1 MPTNIDPQSVVLFA
15 GASMVIALVLCV
27 AMRRHQRGDP
37 AIAWLI
43 ASNLALLT
51 AALGLLGRPYLGF
64 EASSALVIGGAYTG
78 VCCAF
83 VAVLAAE
90 SRKPPLLALGLIGL
104 TALGMQATI
113 TVTSGSANL
122 LMLSSSVINSTLACW
137 MTCTIWR
144 LLRPYGKRIATLLAL
159 PFATFC
165 FGYSLRIV
173 AILGWPDSVAPM
185 FATVLIVTMMAWA
198 ALILELG
205 MISLRE
211 TQARRA
217 LSQALEKAEAASEA
231 KSKFLRSISH
241 ELRTPLNAV
250 IGFAEL
256 MRAETSGPLPV
267 DYRPFVSHIHEAG
280 KHLLSL
286 ITDLLDMSTIEAGKM
301 QLDEESVALA
311 AVMETVEHMIAD
323 KARRGAIALCF
334 KTLPDAPSHVT
345 ADRRRLVQILTNL
358 TDNAVKYTGTGGDV
372 RVQAGM
378 GEDGGLLLLI
388 GDTGPGMTPDQLT
401 DAMEFFGRVHGVE
414 SKIEGTGIG
423 LPLARD
429 MVAAHGGKMHIDSV
443 PGEGTTITV
452 SLPAW
457 RSEASA
463 AREDTHR
470 GAKRLTA
477 RGL

>member
-1 MPTNIDPQSVVLFA
+1 MPTNIDPKSVVLFA
-15 GASMVIALVLCV
+15 GASVVIALVLCV
-27 AMRRHQRGDP
+27 AMRRHERGDP
-37 AIAWLI
+37 AIGWLI

-64 EASSALVIGGAYTG
+64 EASSVLVIGGAYTG

-90 SRKPPLLALGLIGL
+90 SQKPPLVTLIVIGLVALGI
-104 TALGMQATI
+104 QATI
-113 TVTSGSANL
+113 AVTSGSANL
-122 LMLSSSVINSTLACW
+122 LMLSSSVINSTLTCW

-144 LLRPYGKRIATLLAL
+144 LLRPYGRRIATLLAL
-159 PFATFC
+159 PFAAFC
-165 FGYSLRIV
+165 FGYTTRMV

-185 FATVLIVTMMAWA
+185 AATVLIVTMMAWA

-205 MISLRE
+205 MIALRE

-217 LSQALEKAEAASEA
+217 LAKALEKAEAASEA

-256 MRAETSGPLPV
+256 MRAETSGPMPI

-301 QLDEESVALA
+301 QLDEEPVLLSEVIEA
-311 AVMETVEHMIAD
+311 VEHMVAD
-323 KARRGAIALCF
+323 KAKRGALTLNF
-334 KTLPDAPSHVT
+334 KLLPNAPERVM
-345 ADRRRLVQILTNL
+345 ADRRRLIQILTNL
-358 TDNAVKYTGTGGDV
+358 TDNAVKYTGKGGDV
-372 RVQAGM
+372 RVQAGQ

-388 GDTGPGMTPDQLT
+388 GDTGPGMTPAQLA
-401 DAMEFFGRVHGVE
+401 DAMELFGRVHGVE

-429 MVAAHGGKMHIDSV
+429 MVTAHGGKMQIDST

-452 SLPAW
+452 SLPSW
-457 RSEASA
+457 RSEVANEVEGASPPA
-463 AREDTHR
+463 E
-470 GAKRLTA
+470 RLTA
-477 RGL
+477 SGL